1 MSAFALSLSPQD
13 LVDALHAFIDAA
25 AEKAGSPRAIKPGHR
40 VKFQWPP
47 HPVGRDYN
55 VHHAAYTEHAF
66 FQAYGEKF
74 EVMVATTRHGV
85 FGRCEALWLEAMG
98 KDERQML
105 RRMTEAAEPLFKR
118 QMAISRCIGQTAR
131 FSGSIRDLCPLDI
144 LKLLYC
150 EDRDVANSAR
160 IEIETHTA
168 NHLFTPALIA
178 ILRDRRHPNRRI
190 AHWCVLDL
198 FEDMAS
204 YVNDADEEQDAVD
217 AIRGLLWDAEDDYAR
232 AVFKAGTVVGGHLNA
247 EIASPVLV
255 ECLGAPS
262 RIGRRAAIHGLFHV
276 VEWLPDT
283 RQAIVSVLRGHVDR
297 ETDPQLAEFAASIA
311 DDLAAGAFDHR
322 PEPIFPDEP

>member
-1 MSAFALSLSPQD
+1 MSVSPQD
-13 LVDALHAFIDAA
+13 LVDAIHAYAEAA
-25 AEKAGSPRAIKPGHR
+25 ANNAGSPRAIKPGHR

-55 VHHAAYTEHAF
+55 VHHADYHGRAS
-66 FQAYGEKF
+66 FQAYGEQF
-74 EVMVATTRHGV
+74 EVLVAETKHGV

-98 KDERQML
+98 KDERKML
-105 RRMTEAAEPLFKR
+105 RRMAEAAEPLFKR
-118 QMAISRCIGQTAR
+118 QMAISRCLGLPKR
-131 FSGSIRDLCPLDI
+131 FSGSIRDLQPIDV

-150 EDRDVANSAR
+150 DDRDVANSAR

-178 ILRDRRHPNRRI
+178 ILRDRRHPNRRT

-198 FEDMAS
+198 FEDLRS
-204 YVNDADEEQDAVD
+204 YVNDSDEEQDAVD
-217 AIRGLLWDAEDDYAR
+217 AIKGLMWDAEDDYAR

-247 EIASPVLV
+247 EVASPVLI

-276 VEWLPDT
+276 VEWLPDS
-283 RQAIVSVLRGHVDR
+283 RQSVVSVLRAHLER
-297 ETDPQLAEFAASIA
+297 ETDPQLKEFAASIA
-311 DDLAAGAFDHR
+311 DDLAANAFDHR